1 MFTIREIA
9 HVIRG
14 KLRNANPNLSVHGFT
29 TDSRSVTPNSIFFAI
44 KGEKHNG
51 LDFAKEAVEKG
62 AIAVVAPYGH
72 GIEIPLPLIEV
83 DDTVLAMARLAK
95 YKLSRVKSKIIGIT
109 GSVGKTTTK
118 ELIFSLLA
126 TKYKVF
132 KSKKSYNNHIG
143 LPLTIL
149 EMKEPIDYLI
159 LEYGTNHPGEIAY
172 LTSIAK
178 PDIAIITKIG
188 TAHIEYFF
196 TQENIALEKGKIFED
211 LKPGGTAFVNSSTPY
226 FDIIYKRI
234 PYTARKIT
242 YGLTNGDVKP
252 DFYETTPFGTT
263 FNYKGTSFYFPLPGK
278 GMLENAIGALAV
290 AEHLN
295 VPLTDIASVLRD
307 FRDEKMR
314 MEKKEIKDI
323 IFVNDAY
330 NANPDSMMELL
341 ETFKDLNTRR
351 IFILG
356 DMLELG
362 DKAEEEHKKV
372 GKKFAEM
379 GYNILITYGSLARLI
394 SEEAQKLGVEMVF
407 HFETKDEIVFFLK
420 EFLKPGDW
428 VILKASRGMALED
441 VEKKL
446 EEIL

>member
-9 HVIRG
+9 YIVRG
-14 KLRNANPNLSVHGFT
+14 RIKNVNPDLSVHGFT

-44 KGEKHNG
+44 RGEKNNG
-51 LDFAKEAVEKG
+51 LDFAMEALGKG

-72 GIEIPLPLIEV
+72 DIKTPIPLIQV
-83 DDTVLAMARLAK
+83 DDTILAMARLAK
-95 YKLSRVKSKIIGIT
+95 YKLSQFKSKIIGIT

-118 ELIFSLLA
+118 ELIYSLLA

-143 LPLTIL
+143 LPITIL

-172 LTSIAK
+172 LTNIAK

-196 TQENIALEKGKIFED
+196 TQENIALEKVKIFED
-211 LKPGGTAFVNSSTPY
+211 LKHGGIAFVNSSTPF

-242 YGLTNGDVKP
+242 YGLTNSDVKP
-252 DFYETTPFGTT
+252 DSYDMTPFGTT
-263 FNYKGTSFYFPLPGK
+263 FNYKGTSLYFPLPGK

-295 VPLTDIASVLRD
+295 IPLSDIASVLKD
-307 FRDEKMR
+307 FKDEKMR
-314 MEKKEIKDI
+314 MERKELKGIT
-323 IFVNDAY
+323 FVNDAY
-330 NANPDSMMELL
+330 NANPDSMSELL
-341 ETFKDLNTRR
+341 DAFKDLNTRR

-362 DKAEEEHKKV
+362 DKAEEEHKRI
-372 GKKFAEM
+372 GRKFVEM
-379 GYNILITYGSLARLI
+379 GYNILITHGNLARLI
-394 SEEAQKLGVEMVF
+394 SEEAKKAGVESVF
-407 HFETKDEIVFFLK
+407 HFETKEEIVLFLK

-441 VEKKL
+441 VQKKL